1 MSEALSAEEAGRQA
15 VIREKLDPQVPP
27 GFEGGALSGLRLRRA
42 TPRSGLSRLVGN
54 AAPYWAH
61 VWGGGLALA
70 RHLQYHPE
78 RVRGRTVLD
87 LGTGGGL
94 VAIASAMLGA
104 ATVTGVD
111 NDPWAISAARVNA
124 ADNGVDVSF
133 IEGDAATAMLPRVD
147 IVLAGDL
154 FYEARLAKRTLDM
167 LQRLAGE
174 GAEVLVGD
182 PGRATL
188 PVERLV
194 QVARYPVADFGGG
207 SLVAGGVYRLA

>member
-1 MSEALSAEEAGRQA
+1 MSAALFAEDAGRQT
-15 VIREKLDPQVPP
+15 VIRERLEPQVPP
-27 GFEGGALSGLRLRRA
+27 GLEGGALAGLMLRRA
-42 TPRSGLSRLVGN
+42 TPRSGLSGLVCN

-70 RHLQYHPE
+70 RHLRAHPDL
-78 RVRGRTVLD
+78 VRGRTVLD

-104 ATVTGVD
+104 AAVTGVD
-111 NDPWAISAARVNA
+111 NDPWAVSAARVNA
-124 ADNGVDVSF
+124 DDNGVDVSF
-133 IEGDAATAMLPRVD
+133 SEADAATAILPRAD

-154 FYEARLAKRTLDM
+154 FYEARLAKRTLFL

-188 PVERLV
+188 PLERLV
-194 QVARYPVADFGGG
+194 QVAHYPVADFGGG
-207 SLVAGGVYRLA
+207 PMVAGGIYRLA